1 MGNEVEIPDVPPA
14 SSPPTSFSSSSSYPP
29 KLTSQTS
36 GDASSPPPSRR
47 EGSTTDPYAMLGNE
61 VPADQPPSPGG
72 SQERERERESF
83 KRQTVSAPLG
93 NEVAPLVNDSSPL
106 DIHGGTGG
114 EVRREERSFERE
126 TSSGSLGN
134 EVTPPR
140 LNHLGNEMPVRVRGR
155 GHQGGPQVATPLQAG
170 SARDEPGGRPSAE
183 FLGNEVSMPGRLG
196 TGKQEVKVK
205 TSQPQ
210 SPFSG
215 LGNEVP
221 MPGAP
226 HNHPRVTGVEG
237 SGLSGQPNTLPGG
250 VDRERFGNEV
260 LQSSDSGYTTVGSN
274 SESVSVHTASS
285 LASRR
290 RRFTSDSS
298 ADSSAGQFSTNTA
311 TQQQAVGLETSS
323 PVGRV
328 WGAAEETKA
337 PPNSRSPSPSSHGSA
352 DNNFSSGAEDDE
364 SLPPSV
370 SRQPSY
376 SSSNLSPSVTI
387 QPYLQGPGS
396 ETPPSFISP
405 PPAARTPSVDSQ
417 PPATVDS
424 HVVSAS
430 QSLPISRGDEQQQR
444 PLASQQSV
452 NSEHLLPEVGG
463 VSAGVGEGAAVDDE
477 DNDLDSEEDE
487 GGTIYC
493 TTTLTMHA
501 MTLHFVCYY
510 LLNVWAAWVVHILQ
524 LICTYV
530 ICAYTPS
537 VHSVAL
543 NNAERLL
550 VPRVGS
556 TAQPATPRLPLES
569 SNPEESGEKRLE
581 GGGTVDNDLTAPTPE
596 SPRAHS
602 TSEPAITE
610 TSHSMPPGA
619 VTQYCYV

>member
-1 MGNEVEIPDVPPA
+1 MEIPDVPPA

-72 SQERERERESF
+72 SQERERESF

-170 SARDEPGGRPSAE
+170 SARDKPGGRPSAE

-196 TGKQEVKVK
+196 AGKQEVKVK

-210 SPFSG
+210 SPFAG

-226 HNHPRVTGVEG
+226 HIHPRVTGVEG
-237 SGLSGQPNTLPGG
+237 SGLSGQPNTNTPPGG

-424 HVVSAS
+424 RVVSAS
-430 QSLPISRGDEQQQR
+430 QSLPISRGDEQQQQ

-487 GGTIYC
+487 GGTIYILHNN
-493 TTTLTMHA
+493 THHA
-501 MTLHFVCYY
+501 CYDTSLCV
-510 LLNVWAAWVVHILQ
+510 LLPSE
-524 LICTYV
+524 YV
-530 ICAYTPS
+530 GCM
-537 VHSVAL
+537 
-543 NNAERLL
+543 
-550 VPRVGS
+550 GC
-556 TAQPATPRLPLES
+556 
-569 SNPEESGEKRLE
+569 
-581 GGGTVDNDLTAPTPE
+581 
-596 SPRAHS
+596 AHS
-602 TSEPAITE
+602 STYLHVCNMCLYALCPFSGFE
-610 TSHSMPPGA
+610 
-619 VTQYCYV
+619 QC